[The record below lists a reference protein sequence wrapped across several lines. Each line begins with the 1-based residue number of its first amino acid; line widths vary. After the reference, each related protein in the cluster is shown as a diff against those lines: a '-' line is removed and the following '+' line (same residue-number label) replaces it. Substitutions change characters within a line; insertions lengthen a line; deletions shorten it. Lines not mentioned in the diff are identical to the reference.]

1 MKKKILVID
10 DSETNFSL
18 FQSIME
24 QNRQIEVLFENK
36 EKIGTERIRKIRPN
50 LIILDLLMSE
60 AESFQLLY
68 HIKANKKLCHI
79 PVYILS
85 GCENNIAVMK
95 VMEIGAD
102 EYFSKPVNPK
112 NLYKKISQELCLKN
126 KIKEV

>member
-10 DSETNFSL
+10 DSETNFFL
-18 FQSIME
+18 VHSIFKHLT
-24 QNRQIEVLFENK
+24 QIEVLLKNKRENSL
-36 EKIGTERIRKIRPN
+36 ETVCKIRPD
-50 LIILDLLMSE
+50 LIILDLLLSE
-60 AESFQLLY
+60 VDGFQLLY

-79 PVYILS
+79 PVYIFS